1 MRQFKFYYILFFL
14 TCFSFKSYSQTEFGI
29 KGGLNFT
36 FFKVIEG
43 DFGANQDTEIGFYA
57 GAFADFD
64 VKNSFH
70 VQPELLL
77 IAIGDFKFLN
87 APIYLKYDINNDL
100 HILVGPSLNYFFD
113 FFSNKFKVRADL
125 GLDYDLSTTLSLS
138 MKYTIGLEEL
148 SPNVVFLGLG
158 YRL

>member
-1 MRQFKFYYILFFL
+1 MKTLAFTLLVACFCTIL
-14 TCFSFKSYSQTEFGI
+14 SAQTEFGV

-36 FFKVIEG
+36 FFKVTEG
-43 DFGANQDTEIGFYA
+43 DFGTNPDTEIGYYGGVFV
-57 GAFADFD
+57 DFPID
-64 VKNSFH
+64 NDFH
-70 VQPELLL
+70 LQPELLYKGV
-77 IAIGDFKFLN
+77 GDFKFLN
-87 APIYLKYDINNDL
+87 APIYLKYDVYENA

-125 GLDYDLSTTLSLS
+125 SLDYDFSSDLSMH

-148 SPNVVFLGLG
+148 SPNVLFMGLG